1 MSPVFRKILVPVD
14 VSDRHQQA
22 LDIAGRLAK
31 QNDGEVI
38 LLHAIEVLPGLWLEE
53 ERDFYER
60 LEQMSREHLAKVG
73 RSLEAHQVP
82 RREEI
87 VYGSRAQEIVRYASE
102 ASVDLI
108 VLSSHR
114 IDLQDPTSGWGT
126 VSYKVGILSQCPVL
140 LVK

>member
-1 MSPVFRKILVPVD
+1 MFKKILVPVD

-38 LLHAIEVLPGLWLEE
+38 LLHVIEVLPGLWLEE

-60 LEQMSREHLAKVG
+60 LEQMSREHLAKSG
-73 RSLEAHQVP
+73 RSLETYQVP

-87 VYGSRAQEIVRYASE
+87 VYGSRAHEIVRYAVE
-102 ASVDLI
+102 LSVDLI

-114 IDLQDPTSGWGT
+114 IDLQDPNSGWGT